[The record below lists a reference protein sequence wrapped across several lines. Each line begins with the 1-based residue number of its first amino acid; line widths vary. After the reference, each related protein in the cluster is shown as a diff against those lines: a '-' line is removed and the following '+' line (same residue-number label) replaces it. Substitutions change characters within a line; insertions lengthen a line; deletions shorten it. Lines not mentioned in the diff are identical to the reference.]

1 MTHQSAR
8 YNRWFHGILAVNILL
23 LIVTLLRTELGAAG
37 GWMASLRQLSLS
49 GEHNLASWWSGSLL
63 LLGALHAADGYF
75 LHRMTQ
81 PQWARAWAILAFILL
96 ALSTDE
102 VGSLHERADQF
113 LHAGIWI
120 SLVPFALIALALVG
134 IMLRTLW
141 SVPGGRSAA
150 WLVTLGFGCLAAV
163 VPQEYLEHKLAWQG
177 WAKAIR
183 GMVEEGMELAGFM
196 LLLAAAMPNSLG
208 IFRRSGGTAV
218 PQALKTGR
226 LPAFDAM
233 CSLRMWL
240 SLGGIVLGLGLA
252 AITSSLTDH
261 GRGRPGD
268 WPPAVLF
275 ALAALAANLD
285 FLRRGVMGVRELM
298 AGGLT
303 LFASVTMVALLPRHT
318 LELPF
323 VNRPFS
329 LRVTLVLIA
338 ALGAVA
344 LLAVPG
350 RVLRPPTWTI
360 VGALIA
366 VLGVGAASIA
376 LSPIGLASH
385 AIPALL
391 AVIVFDAW
399 ARAASRERLA

>member
-1 MTHQSAR
+1 MTHQSA
-8 YNRWFHGILAVNILL
+8 YNSRWFQGLLAVNIVL
-23 LIVTLLRTELGAAG
+23 LIVTLLRTELAAAG

-75 LHRMTQ
+75 LHRTTH
-81 PQWARAWAILAFILL
+81 PQGARAWAILAFILF

-102 VGSLHERADQF
+102 VGSLHERADQL
-113 LHAGIWI
+113 LHAGTWV
-120 SLVPFALIALALVG
+120 SLVPFALIAVALVA

-141 SVPGGRSAA
+141 SVPGGRPAA
-150 WLVTLGFGCLAAV
+150 WLLTLGFGSLAAV
-163 VPQEYLEHKLAWQG
+163 VPQEYLEHKLALQG

-196 LLLAAAMPNSLG
+196 LLLGAAMPNSRG

-218 PQALKTGR
+218 PSQAPKSGR

-233 CSLRMWL
+233 CSLRMWI
-240 SLGGIVLGLGLA
+240 SFSGIVLGLGLA
-252 AITSSLTDH
+252 AITPSLTDH

-285 FLRRGVMGVRELM
+285 FLRRGVLGVRELM
-298 AGGLT
+298 AGGLA

-323 VNRPFS
+323 LNRPVS
-329 LRVTLVLIA
+329 LRVTLCPDRSAGGDRAPRRPRTCSQA
-338 ALGAVA
+338 AGVDHCRRPDRRPRRGGAQHRPLPDWPSESCRSRAARGDRVRRLGA
-344 LLAVPG
+344 
-350 RVLRPPTWTI
+350 RR
-360 VGALIA
+360 
-366 VLGVGAASIA
+366 
-376 LSPIGLASH
+376 
-385 AIPALL
+385 
-391 AVIVFDAW
+391 
-399 ARAASRERLA
+399 